1 MGAGLTTATCHKA
14 ATVRAVVVYET
25 RPYAGAFRHAAHVA
39 TRKGCKAAANVAGVV
54 VVIVSAPRAICD
66 WHSSDPLR
74 QRLWS
79 AGAPTHDTVL
89 DALALWFTRFY
100 HTDAERHEFGI
111 ADPTPIRDLVVQGA
125 TGTASAVRKAAR
137 IGYWTLALVPAAVYY
152 AGLRGRRVFRNRLA
166 PRIKDGVDA
175 AHRTLFYTVPQ
186 ACNTVGI
193 REPSLETATAA
204 AGGERRLITCDGGVG
219 AAEDLERAY
228 ALYHW
233 LCTLGRQT
241 Q

>member
-1 MGAGLTTATCHKA
+1 MGAGLTTATRHKA

-25 RPYAGAFRHAAHVA
+25 RPYAGALYGAARTG
-39 TRKGCKAAANVAGVV
+39 TRRGCKVAANIAGMV
-54 VVIVSAPRAICD
+54 VVIASAPRAVCD

-74 QRLWS
+74 QRLWH
-79 AGAPTHDTVL
+79 AGAPTYDTVL
-89 DALALWFTRFY
+89 DTLALWFTRFY
-100 HTDAERHEFGI
+100 HTDAERREFGI
-111 ADPTPIRDLVVQGA
+111 ATPTPVRDLVAQGA
-125 TGTASAVRKAAR
+125 TGTASAVCKAAR
-137 IGYWTLALVPAAVYY
+137 IGYWTLALVPAAIYY
-152 AGLRGRRVFRNRLA
+152 GGLRGRRVFRNRLA

-193 REPSLETATAA
+193 REPRPETAAATAA
-204 AGGERRLITCDGGVG
+204 GERRLVTCDGGVG

-228 ALYHW
+228 ALYRW